1 MSSYRYVFLHIGLYR
16 GPFSAQLFGFSFAEL
31 TQTLI
36 FISQAFCFQGKEK
49 PFSKVS
55 RTRVWTK
62 RRGRPCSAFWSTGGQ
77 VFKNINA
84 TFVRVKRVRWNKL
97 LK

>member
-62 RRGRPCSAFWSTGGQ
+62 RRVGHVLLFGPL
-77 VFKNINA
+77 V
-84 TFVRVKRVRWNKL
+84 VRF
-97 LK
+97 LKT